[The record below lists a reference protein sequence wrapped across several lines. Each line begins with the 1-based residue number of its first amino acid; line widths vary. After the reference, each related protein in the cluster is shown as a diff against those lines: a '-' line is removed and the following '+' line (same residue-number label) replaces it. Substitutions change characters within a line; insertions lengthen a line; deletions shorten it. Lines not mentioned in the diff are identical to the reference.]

1 MFTGFIAGLSSIALL
16 TLIFTGPTWV
26 AARFFDAGHRSMARA
41 ALATAAGTASGFV
54 AAGLFGS
61 GMVSV
66 LLFVGA
72 AAAVVMVVLDLN
84 LPRAVGTVLLAGALL
99 PVWRAWALAPLPAAR
114 PVARSAPTSGG
125 RHGHLIPARQR
136 RR

>member
-1 MFTGFIAGLSSIALL
+1 MLGSFVAVLSSIALL

-41 ALATAAGTASGFV
+41 ALATAAGTVSGFV

-84 LPRAVGTVLLAGALL
+84 LPRAVGTVLFAGALMLSIFATL
-99 PVWRAWALAPLPAAR
+99 PEFAAKFLLPAQ
-114 PVARSAPTSGG
+114 VA
-125 RHGHLIPARQR
+125 PARDA
-136 RR
+136 

>member
-1 MFTGFIAGLSSIALL
+1 MLTAFVAGLSSIALL

-84 LPRAVGTVLLAGALL
+84 LPRAVGTVLLAGALMLTIFATFPEFAAKFLL
-99 PVWRAWALAPLPAAR
+99 PEQVQSPRDA
-114 PVARSAPTSGG
+114 
-125 RHGHLIPARQR
+125 
-136 RR
+136 

>member
-1 MFTGFIAGLSSIALL
+1 MFAAFVAGLSSIALL
-16 TLIFTGPTWV
+16 TLIFTVPTWI

-41 ALATAAGTASGFV
+41 ALATAAGTVSGFV

-61 GMVSV
+61 GMVSF

-84 LPRAVGTVLLAGALL
+84 LPRAVGTVLFAGALMMTIFATL
-99 PVWRAWALAPLPAAR
+99 PEFAEKFLLPAQ
-114 PVARSAPTSGG
+114 VQ
-125 RHGHLIPARQR
+125 PARDASAAGMLPGR
-136 RR
+136 RAQA